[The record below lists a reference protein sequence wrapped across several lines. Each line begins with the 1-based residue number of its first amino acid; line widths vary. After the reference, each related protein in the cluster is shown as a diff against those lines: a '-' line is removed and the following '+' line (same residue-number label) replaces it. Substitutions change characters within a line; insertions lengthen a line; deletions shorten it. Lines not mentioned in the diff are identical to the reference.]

1 MDRTWKDIEYR
12 VFENKGIVLCK
23 LWSCRYAAVDR
34 INECAK
40 LSEDDEI
47 NYLICEDNI
56 TLFANFFM
64 IKLLSDKN
72 EGTIYSLQRLLKK
85 KDIVKVTIN
94 FNNGVKQDFE
104 LAKRRIAHDSI
115 LENTYEETYID
126 SNDDLCI
133 MVTDKNIRYK
143 KELFAQFFLFDKNIL

>member
-47 NYLICEDNI
+47 NYLIDDVFVGVSSYAPGELDAGKTKALEN
-56 TLFANFFM
+56 A
-64 IKLLSDKN
+64 
-72 EGTIYSLQRLLKK
+72 KK
-85 KDIVKVTIN
+85 KKSRAIDEAVGHYIADIMLKY
-94 FNNGVKQDFE
+94 NN
-104 LAKRRIAHDSI
+104 
-115 LENTYEETYID
+115 
-126 SNDDLCI
+126 
-133 MVTDKNIRYK
+133 K
-143 KELFAQFFLFDKNIL
+143 KC